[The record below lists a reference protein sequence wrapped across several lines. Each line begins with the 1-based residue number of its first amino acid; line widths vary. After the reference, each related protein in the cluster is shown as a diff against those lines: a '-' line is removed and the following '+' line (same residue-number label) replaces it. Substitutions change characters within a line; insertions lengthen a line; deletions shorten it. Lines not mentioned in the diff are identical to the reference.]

1 MTKSKLILVCGFL
14 MVPICLFGLFY
25 QQSFIWGVCPQSLF
39 VMFLRQSLHAYDSIG
54 AADYPDAAV
63 AAAYYP
69 VIAWIL
75 SRAFQRG
82 QLRRASAYVGVCHI
96 AAIGFAVGAGEFRN
110 HMWRIADVFC
120 VVQQTG

>member
-39 VMFLRQSLHAYDSIG
+39 VTFLRQSLHAYDSIG

-82 QLRRASAYVGVCHI
+82 QLRGLLHTSASAILPQSDLQWVLASSEIIY
-96 AAIGFAVGAGEFRN
+96 GES
-110 HMWRIADVFC
+110 ADVFC